1 MLTLKLKHIYAAKHY
16 QVCRH
21 TENVLQTPVIWNDLG
36 LNIIFF
42 VKNVI
47 AKLFIS
53 GSLVVNSTLRPLVFQ
68 QIVKASDMVNG
79 TGRYRKD
86 CKCRLLLDILN
97 FLERFQIQCVQ

>member
-1 MLTLKLKHIYAAKHY
+1 MRPNTIKYVDIQRMSY
-16 QVCRH
+16 RH
-21 TENVLQTPVIWNDLG
+21 PLYGMIWA
-36 LNIIFF
+36 LNIFFF

-86 CKCRLLLDILN
+86 CKFRLLLDILN
-97 FLERFQIQCVQ
+97 ILERFQIQCVQ